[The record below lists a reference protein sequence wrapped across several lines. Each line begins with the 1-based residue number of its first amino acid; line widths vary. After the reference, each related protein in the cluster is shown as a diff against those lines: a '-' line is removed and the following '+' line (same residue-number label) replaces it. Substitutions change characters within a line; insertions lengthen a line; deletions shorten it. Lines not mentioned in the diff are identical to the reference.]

1 MKNIYFDVKNSIKDL
16 QKIFENTD
24 GADKRLRESNQEA
37 LKVFKNLE
45 SESLRELE
53 SLKNNEEWEKFTIA
67 FYGETG
73 AGKSTLIECLR
84 LFFKEPSKMD
94 QQECFKWLYA
104 NMKNYRGNEHAE
116 LEKLQ
121 DGAIIGD
128 GRSDF
133 TLETKSYTLKH
144 NNQSFVLLDVPGIE
158 GDEKKVKQQIS
169 NATKK
174 AHAIFYVTKT
184 PAPPQKGEERKEGTI
199 EKIQK
204 QLDSQTEVYT
214 LFNKPINSP
223 RALKDGFIDENEKE
237 SLKIL
242 NEKIGAIL
250 GKHYKGHQI
259 VSAQAAF
266 YGLSSVLLPE
276 TDFYKN
282 KQKFLAIFKVEELL
296 LKSHF
301 KQLGEFIAGE
311 LLENSRKKIIESN
324 CNKALKVIEK
334 LQKTIVT
341 TINRE
346 INPAIKEIK
355 NAQLEAYDNIDRSR
369 DKFVSNLNNSV
380 SKEIERFKSDLSEK
394 MYAHIDRGI
403 ENKECEEIYE
413 NKRNQGI
420 RELSRTIEGLV
431 KKCEEQFRKDIKE
444 DIEQFGERIENSLVM
459 LNHINLDSGF
469 DPNFNIH
476 SGIDKLGLFSSI
488 RVSILLLMGT
498 PLVLDEIARAAGI
511 ALRAIGIVE
520 SVWSWSSSDYK
531 KSQQRK
537 EVDKNLDKVCGMI
550 EERVRNQIED
560 AKKVISEDV
569 EGEKVSLNDPVV
581 CYERM
586 REGLIKASEGLW
598 HLSDNIKT
606 RIAQ

>member
-1 MKNIYFDVKNSIKDL
+1 M
-16 QKIFENTD
+16 
-24 GADKRLRESNQEA
+24 
-37 LKVFKNLE
+37 
-45 SESLRELE
+45 
-53 SLKNNEEWEKFTIA
+53 
-67 FYGETG
+67 
-73 AGKSTLIECLR
+73 
-84 LFFKEPSKMD
+84 
-94 QQECFKWLYA
+94 
-104 NMKNYRGNEHAE
+104 
-116 LEKLQ
+116 
-121 DGAIIGD
+121 
-128 GRSDF
+128 
-133 TLETKSYTLKH
+133 
-144 NNQSFVLLDVPGIE
+144 
-158 GDEKKVKQQIS
+158 
-169 NATKK
+169 
-174 AHAIFYVTKT
+174 
-184 PAPPQKGEERKEGTI
+184 
-199 EKIQK
+199 
-204 QLDSQTEVYT
+204 
-214 LFNKPINSP
+214 
-223 RALKDGFIDENEKE
+223 
-237 SLKIL
+237 
-242 NEKIGAIL
+242 GAIL
-250 GKHYKGHQI
+250 GKHYEGYKA
-259 VSAQAAF
+259 VSAQVAF
-266 YGLSSVLLPE
+266 YGLSSALLPE

-282 KQKFLAIFKVEELL
+282 KQKFLAIFKAEELL

-334 LQKTIVT
+334 LQKAITT
-341 TINRE
+341 TIDRQ
-346 INPAIKEIK
+346 INPTIKELK
-355 NAQLEAYDNIDRSR
+355 DRQKETYSNLDRSR

-469 DPNFNIH
+469 NPNFNIH
-476 SGIDKLGLFSSI
+476 SGIDKLGLFSTI
-488 RVSILLLMGT
+488 RVLIVLLTGT

-511 ALRAIGIVE
+511 ALRAIAIVE

-537 EVDKNLDKVCGMI
+537 EVDKNLDKVCGII

-560 AKKVISEDV
+560 AKKVISENV
-569 EGEKVSLNDPVV
+569 ESLKAGLNDPVV

-586 REGLIKASEGLW
+586 REGLIKAGEGLW
-598 HLSDNIKT
+598 QISNNIKT